1 MSGELLSIA
10 MPESLPLKTLSV
22 DAASER
28 ISIALLE
35 GYDVRA
41 ELRLSSAETRSARLL
56 PSVAYLLR
64 DLGWNLHDLDLIA
77 AGIGPGSFTG
87 IRIGVATALGLAQTL
102 SIPFAGISC
111 LDALAYAAALPEG
124 RLGVVM
130 DAQRSQ
136 VYYAEFAVKGR
147 VLQQVLKPALLSP
160 GDLGRTLRSAK
171 LYLVGDGAILYGR
184 QLGIRPGRWPRLL
197 RPDLFLAASIGR
209 LAMMRKRAWRSGC
222 FLHAEPLYIRPPD
235 ALRTRRMKK

>member
-1 MSGELLSIA
+1 MPGSPLLKA
-10 MPESLPLKTLSV
+10 LSV
-22 DAASER
+22 DTATSR

-35 GYDVRA
+35 GYEIRA
-41 ELRLSSAETRSARLL
+41 ELRLSSVETRSARLL

-77 AGIGPGSFTG
+77 AGVGPGSFTG

-111 LDALAYAAALPEG
+111 LDALAHAVALPEG

-136 VYYAEFAVKGR
+136 VYYAEYAVKGR
-147 VLQQVLKPALLSP
+147 RLRQVLKPALLSP
-160 GDLGRTLRSAK
+160 GDLAGVMRPAK
-171 LYLVGDGAILYGR
+171 LYLAGDGAILYDR

-197 RPDLFLAASIGR
+197 HTDLFLAASIGR
-209 LAMMRKRAWRSGC
+209 LAIMRKGAWRSGH
-222 FLHAEPLYIRPPD
+222 FLQAQPLYIRPPD
-235 ALRTRRMKK
+235 ALRTRQGKH